1 MGGGKGGF
9 CALLILYM
17 SNTNLMKE
25 IAFSFHHHFPAIN
38 DIYSLGQIV
47 H

>member
-1 MGGGKGGF
+1 MGGVRGDYA
-9 CALLILYM
+9 ALLILYM